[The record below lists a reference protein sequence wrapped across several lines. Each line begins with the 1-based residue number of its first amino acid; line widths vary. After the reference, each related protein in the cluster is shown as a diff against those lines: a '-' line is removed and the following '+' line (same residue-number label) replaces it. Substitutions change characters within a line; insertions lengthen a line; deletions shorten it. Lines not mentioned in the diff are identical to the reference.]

1 MDERLRICLWMV
13 GGGAVGSVLGG
24 IFGGLTAALFARSG
38 HAAGT
43 GFARRIAD
51 SFAQT
56 AERKPSLLG
65 RAIFIGATD
74 GLIFLGIFGLVAG
87 SLMGTIHRPTHE
99 WLQPA
104 LFGVVLVGGAIFFGL
119 LAYAMSHGAR
129 TVGSVIGGGLLGAS
143 LIAWRYGVDHLL
155 FGVVLGFLGGLLFSL
170 AVQRRSRR

>member
-13 GGGAVGSVLGG
+13 SGGALGAFLGG
-24 IFGGLTAALFARSG
+24 VFGGLTAALFARSG

-43 GFARRIAD
+43 GLARRIAD

-56 AERKPSLLG
+56 AERKPSLLR

-74 GLIFLGIFGLVAG
+74 GLVFLGIFGLVAG
-87 SLMGTIHRPTHE
+87 TLMGMIHRPTHE

-104 LFGVVLVGGAIFFGL
+104 LFGVVLIGGAIFFGL
-119 LAYAMSHGAR
+119 LAYAMSCGVR

-143 LIAWRYGVDHLL
+143 LVSWRYGVDRLL
-155 FGVVLGFLGGLLFSL
+155 LGVVLGFLGGLLFSL
-170 AVQRRSRR
+170 VVHRRSRR